1 MAVQLVQYMD
11 LRHTID
17 INPPSYQYLTYQEE
31 LEKALEKLATAERN
45 AQAAADE
52 VDQLRRTLIE
62 LQLRETPDHV
72 LSEKSADDQSTKE
85 DIEGD
90 LHPLSRGD
98 SRPSTKDTRSSRKSS
113 TESKSGA
120 KAQPAKSTGKSLLKP
135 EGKSGRVKE
144 YAEVSVQ
151 DEGGDP
157 NTAHFQSIEVNR
169 QPVRQSKLQPVKEGD
184 VAEFT
189 DAFDLSDNNAWSN
202 IPQNQVV
209 GRFAQYRRLTQ
220 HKIQEL
226 EEQVQLMMTKTHRK
240 VNSLKA
246 QFQEHKAKW
255 EAERKV
261 LIDQLEQAQKLQNEA
276 EKEAD
281 AAMTQLEE
289 FINEQEKL
297 EEEEENKRT
306 EITKSV
312 SRPGTVPPLT
322 PGSLDPAA
330 KKSKT
335 PEAMASVQA
344 TDGSPRGYEQEL
356 QNLMQQTDDAKVQ
369 EKTSRTSGAMSAP
382 PAVET
387 DTQHDLMKTQAEPI
401 SELEEEQHTRSA
413 KSRASLRNQ
422 YKNKLDETRGA
433 IEERRAKSP
442 AISIPSQKSLDD
454 DQLILEEEEEDIPV
468 ADDIKEEKKLAREE
482 TLDRG
487 TSPPPTAAKVSS
499 QRTKSVSLVD
509 HPIVDE
515 YLSTYEGVVSFRN
528 QISKLLIEKEFLT
541 QGQVVADLEM
551 ISFDRENKV
560 LPQLQ
565 AMTQNVYEV
574 LQEIA
579 ATTGSILFN
588 DQEPVVSSI
597 AMGVSRD
604 QTRRTM
610 YTREQSIDSQGG
622 GRRSIQRT
630 PSIKQVDKQIQE
642 SLQEQYNKLKQQ
654 LEEESRKHETQMRH
668 NTVVMME
675 MQDTINELQRELSTL
690 GKSAR
695 RPTSDMTSTPGTG
708 QQQSE
713 SGVMFTRL
721 DSDRNAKIMKKAV
734 MDQKLNPDKYKEVI
748 NQMDEYVSL
757 PAKRLAHLVRKYVHH
772 CRMKDIEENVKK
784 SKSLNENVFE
794 ILDKMEALQNQR
806 AKKWADKMDEMGI
819 ERLRLANLLMET
831 LDNIEQESGIFLI
844 KPMYS
849 YRGREPKPSYAGK
862 LSRPYRPHRV
872 ISPSR
877 ESASAYAPAPTPA
890 SNIRPALKHMQ
901 QPLEYVANQYHQV
914 PVRPLEG
921 DPAGVTGS
929 SVNWVGTPPKQT
941 WSFSASHPRIEESL
955 LLGNFNTPR
964 MLELDINR
972 MLIGQNTIS
981 ARILPDYRL
990 INNAQNLRSYMT
1002 VSRPTAPPGHI
1013 KSDHSR
1019 GFLES
1024 RDSPAPPS
1032 SPATGSFS
1040 AGGGQKRVRLALSD
1054 HESPR
1059 IPGTPPLPP
1068 IGGSKSKS
1076 PIKEPP
1082 GSPSGSS
1089 LTQSPSPLREIEII
1103 SPVK

>member
-1 MAVQLVQYMD
+1 MD
-11 LRHTID
+11 D
-17 INPPSYQYLTYQEE
+17 
-31 LEKALEKLATAERN
+31 K
-45 AQAAADE
+45 E
-52 VDQLRRTLIE
+52 VYHLK
-62 LQLRETPDHV
+62 
-72 LSEKSADDQSTKE
+72 EKSTDDQSTKG
-85 DIEGD
+85 DIEGE
-90 LHPLSRGD
+90 LQPLSRGD
-98 SRPSTKDTRSSRKSS
+98 SRPSTKDTRSSHKSS
-113 TESKSGA
+113 TESKPGA
-120 KAQPAKSTGKSLLKP
+120 KAQPAKSTVKSLLKP
-135 EGKSGRVKE
+135 EGKSGKVKE

-157 NTAHFQSIEVNR
+157 NTAQFQSIDVTR

-184 VAEFT
+184 GAEFT

-220 HKIQEL
+220 RKIQEL

-261 LIDQLEQAQKLQNEA
+261 LIDQVEQAQKLQTEA

-322 PGSLDPAA
+322 PGGIDPAA

-335 PEAMASVQA
+335 PEAMASVRA
-344 TDGSPRGYEQEL
+344 TEGTPRGHEDGDQEL
-356 QNLMQQTDDAKVQ
+356 RNLMQQTDDAKVQ

-387 DTQHDLMKTQAEPI
+387 DMHHELMKTQAEPI

-422 YKNKLDETRGA
+422 YKTKLDETRGA

-454 DQLILEEEEEDIPV
+454 DLLILEEEEEDDIPV

-487 TSPPPTAAKVSS
+487 TSPPPTAVKGSAP
-499 QRTKSVSLVD
+499 RTKSVGLVD

-515 YLSTYEGVVSFRN
+515 FLSAYEGVVAFRN
-528 QISKLLIEKEFLT
+528 QISKLLIEKEYLT

-551 ISFDRENKV
+551 ISFDRESKV

-604 QTRRTM
+604 PTRRTM

-630 PSIKQVDKQIQE
+630 PSIKQVDKQMQE
-642 SLQEQYNKLKQQ
+642 SLQDQYNKLKQQ

-675 MQDTINELQRELSTL
+675 MQDTINQLQRELSTL

-695 RPTSDMTSTPGTG
+695 RPPSDMASTPGTV
-708 QQQSE
+708 QTQAE

-734 MDQKLNPDKYKEVI
+734 MDQKLDPDKYKEVV

-890 SNIRPALKHMQ
+890 SNIRPMLKHMQ
-901 QPLEYVANQYHQV
+901 QPLEYVGNHHQQV

-929 SVNWVGTPPKQT
+929 SVNWVGTLPKQT
-941 WSFSASHPRIEESL
+941 WSFSASHPRIDESML
-955 LLGNFNTPR
+955 YGNFNTPR

-1002 VSRPTAPPGHI
+1002 VSRPTAPPGHV

-1040 AGGGQKRVRLALSD
+1040 AGVGQKRVRLALSD

-1089 LTQSPSPLREIEII
+1089 LTQSSSPLREVEII